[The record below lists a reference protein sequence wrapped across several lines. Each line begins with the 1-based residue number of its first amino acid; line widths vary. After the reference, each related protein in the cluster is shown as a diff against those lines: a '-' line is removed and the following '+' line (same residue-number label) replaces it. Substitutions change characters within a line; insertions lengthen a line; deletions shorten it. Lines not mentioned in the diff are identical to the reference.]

1 MRLNKLTILPLTLLL
16 LLLTCFWSP
25 VFAQV
30 NQGRIK
36 GFVYNP
42 DKQPSEYSTV
52 VLMNKDSVFMKG
64 GLSATDGS
72 FLFEGLDPA
81 SYLVLVRNVEYNTY
95 ISEPL
100 QLDRNEELVLEP
112 ISLVTRVTDLEEVVI
127 KGEKA
132 LVEVRADKMVY
143 NVASSVNASGN
154 NGLELL
160 SKSPGVI
167 VDLDNQITLQ
177 GKSGVR
183 IFINGRPSRVS
194 GSDLTNMLQGM
205 RSDNIESI
213 EIITNPSAKYEAEG
227 TGGIINII
235 LKKNTDLGFSGNVIG
250 NFSQG
255 VQPRTNVGTSL
266 NYSGEK
272 TSFFS
277 TISLSRDEYKTDRA
291 ESILREDYFTDMD
304 SREDDGRN
312 GLNISAGVDHR
323 FNSEHTLSVDA
334 RILIN
339 DRESYLESATNISD
353 VTGALPPQLLLAE
366 TDGQGFSE
374 NYNANIHY
382 SFVPNKSSSLTA
394 DLSFGLYSNSADTY
408 QPNAYYDI
416 GAEEP
421 NRTVESTYDTNTGI
435 NLFSALLDY
444 EKSIGKI
451 SISAGG
457 KYSHISTSNQLAFYN
472 IENDSATLDPNRSN
486 DFSYLEQVVAA
497 YLIFNAELTD
507 RIAINA
513 GLRVENTSS
522 LGELVSATPSPDD
535 VVPRNYTSYF
545 PNISLSYNDQ
555 ENHAISLSIGRRI
568 TRPNYQD
575 LNPFERKLSEI
586 SAWRGNPFLEPMF
599 TTNYQLTYSFK
610 RKLVFSN
617 TYSVSTN
624 FFANIFEEDGD
635 VGTVIIP
642 RNMDNET
649 NNGLSVSYPLKAT
662 KWWSFTTFLI
672 YNHVK
677 YSGDMEGTVIDLKAD
692 IVNFRMQN
700 SFKLPLGI
708 TMELSAYASSP
719 WIWRG
724 SVHVNEYYRIDLG
737 FKRAFLDDALL
748 LNITGGDIFKSA
760 TAYPYN
766 SDYGG
771 MIVDGVITFD
781 NQRVGFSLTYNFG
794 NRQAKTSRKKKSA
807 MDDEL
812 NRISD

>member
-1 MRLNKLTILPLTLLL
+1 MKLIKVS
-16 LLLTCFWSP
+16 LLTMLFMTNIWLP
-25 VFAQV
+25 AQAQSG
-30 NQGRIK
+30 QGQIK
-36 GFVYNP
+36 GLVYNP
-42 DKQPSEYSTV
+42 DQLPAEYSTV

-64 GLSATDGS
+64 ALSAEDGS
-72 FLFEGLDPA
+72 FFFEDLDPEN
-81 SYLVLVRNVEYNTY
+81 YLIMIRNVEFNTFV
-95 ISEPL
+95 SEPIPL
-100 QLDRNEELVLEP
+100 NANEVYELPPIKLE
-112 ISLVTRVTDLEEVVI
+112 TRVTGLEEVVI

-167 VDLDNQITLQ
+167 VDLDNNITLQ

-213 EIITNPSAKYEAEG
+213 EIMSNPSVKEDAEG

-235 LKKNTDLGFSGNVIG
+235 LKKNTDLGFNGNVIA

-255 VQPRTNVGTSL
+255 VQPRSTLGTSL

-277 TISLSRDEYKTDRA
+277 TIALSRDEYKTDRS
-291 ESILREDYFTDMD
+291 ETITREDYFTDMD
-304 SREDDGRN
+304 SKDVSERN
-312 GLNISAGVDHR
+312 GLNITAGVDHR

-334 RILIN
+334 KVLIN
-339 DRESYLESATNISD
+339 DRASNLESSTYISD
-353 VTGALPPQLLLAE
+353 LTGAQPPQQLLAE
-366 TDGQGFSE
+366 TNSEGFSE

-382 SFVPNKSSSLTA
+382 NFVPNKSSKLTA
-394 DLSFGLYSNSADTY
+394 DMSFGLYANDADTY

-416 GAEEP
+416 DGEEP
-421 NRTVESTYDTNTGI
+421 NSTVESSYNTSTGI
-435 NLFSALLDY
+435 NIFSTRVDY
-444 EKSIGKI
+444 EKSIGKYK
-451 SISAGG
+451 ISAGG
-457 KYSHISTSNQLAFYN
+457 KYAHISTDNQLAFYN
-472 IENDSATLDPNRSN
+472 IEGDSSTLDPNRSN
-486 DFSYLEQVVAA
+486 DFSYLEQVAAA
-497 YLIFNAELTD
+497 YLIFDAKLTE
-507 RIAINA
+507 RIVINA

-522 LGELVSATPSPDD
+522 LGELESANPSPDD
-535 VVPRNYTSYF
+535 VVSRNYTSFF
-545 PNISLSYNDQ
+545 PNVSLSYSDQ
-555 ENHAISLSIGRRI
+555 QNHAISLSIGRRI
-568 TRPNYQD
+568 SRPNYQD
-575 LNPFERKLSEI
+575 LNPFEQKLSEI
-586 SAWRGNPFLEPMF
+586 SAWRGNPFLEPSY
-599 TTNYQLTYSFK
+599 TTNYQISYSFK
-610 RKLVFSN
+610 RKLVISN
-617 TYSVSTN
+617 TYSVTTN
-624 FFANIFEEDGD
+624 FFANIFEQDGE

-642 RNMDNET
+642 RNMDKVT
-649 NNGLSVSYPLKAT
+649 NNGLSASYPLKAT

-677 YSGDMEGTVIDLKAD
+677 YSGDMEGTVVDLTAD

-708 TMELSAYASSP
+708 TMELSGYASSP

-724 SVHVNEYYRIDLG
+724 SVHVKEYYRIDLG
-737 FKRAFLDDALL
+737 FKRGFLDDALL
-748 LNITGGDIFKSA
+748 LKITGGDIFRSA

-781 NQRVGFSLTYNFG
+781 NQRVG
-794 NRQAKTSRKKKSA
+794 SA
-807 MDDEL
+807 
-812 NRISD
+812 